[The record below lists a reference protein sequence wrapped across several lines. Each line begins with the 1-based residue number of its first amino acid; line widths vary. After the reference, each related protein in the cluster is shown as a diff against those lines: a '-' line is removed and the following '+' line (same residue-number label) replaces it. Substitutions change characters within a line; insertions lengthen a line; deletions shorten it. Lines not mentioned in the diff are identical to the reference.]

1 MRTHKYVIGITTL
14 AVCLGGLIVFNA
26 PAQDNGPV
34 TGIGSGRLAE
44 SAEEKIGLTGEQLGQ
59 IRDVLKSEK
68 SSIVSLLSQM
78 RDARAGLRT
87 AIRSTDANET
97 SVRAASA
104 KVAAVEADVAVE
116 RMKLFHQIS
125 PILTDD
131 QRTKL
136 AALQSNLDGFV
147 DQAINR
153 LDTRLGE

>member
-1 MRTHKYVIGITTL
+1 MRTQKYIIGITTL
-14 AVCLGGLIVFNA
+14 AICIGGLIVFNA
-26 PAQDNGPV
+26 PAQDSGPA
-34 TGIGSGRLAE
+34 TGIGNGRLAE
-44 SAEEKIGLTGEQLGQ
+44 RAKEKLGLTDEQLGQ
-59 IRDVLKSEK
+59 IKDVLKSERTG
-68 SSIVSLLSQM
+68 IVSLLTQL

-104 KVAAVEADVAVE
+104 RVAAVEADVAVE

-125 PILTDD
+125 PILTDE

-136 AALQSNLDGFV
+136 AALQSKLDGFV

-153 LDTRLGE
+153 LDARLGE